1 MAQIIAIANNKGGC
15 GKTTTAAN
23 IAAAWAARGFDVLCV
38 DLDAQ
43 SNLTAVLRCAPAPGR
58 TAYDALKSE
67 RGIFIEPYP
76 VEVSPS
82 SGRPGRFDLL
92 PAVRDLAAVE
102 AGLSAARDRLTRLAD
117 YLELYRPRYDA
128 ILIDTPPAIGVLS
141 IAALYAAD
149 AAIIAVQPEY
159 LAARGLV
166 QIAASLD
173 ALRALRSAPLDAR
186 VLFTLY
192 DKRKSLHRLTAE
204 QIRGAGFPALA
215 SSVRPCVALA
225 EAPAAGLDIF
235 RYAPRSNGAA
245 DYKAVAD
252 EYAQTI
258 GLKHI
263 KHNYK

>member
-23 IAAAWAARGFDVLCV
+23 LAAAWAARGFDVLCV

-43 SNLTAVLRCAPAPGR
+43 SNLTAALRCAPAPGR
-58 TAYDALKSE
+58 TSYDALKGVKCS
-67 RGIFIEPYP
+67 FIEPYP
-76 VEVSPS
+76 VEVLGS
-82 SGRPGRFDLL
+82 GRFDLL

-102 AGLSAARDRLTRLAD
+102 AGLSAAPDRLTRLAS
-117 YLELYRPRYDA
+117 YLDIYRPRYDA

-141 IAALYAAD
+141 VAALYAAD
-149 AAIIAVQPEY
+149 AAIIAVQPEF

-173 ALRALRSAPLDAR
+173 ALRAVRPAPLDAR

-204 QIRGAGFPALA
+204 QIKGAGFAVL
-215 SSVRPCVALA
+215 SSVVRPCVALA
-225 EAPAAGLDIF
+225 EAPAAGVDIF
-235 RYAPRSNGAA
+235 RYSPRSNGAA

-258 GLKHI
+258 KLKHH
-263 KHNYK
+263 KHNNQ